1 LWKLTCNLAFFDRLK
16 ASNWRLMEGLPLFGK
31 NVNLVQR
38 SSRFFVTIGAVFF
51 VVCAG
56 SFYPWSA
63 LLLDGHATGTVVG
76 RFQTYGRY
84 PSHQVISQGI
94 NYRFV
99 DESENSQVGSGEVT
113 RDFYES
119 VRANAQVEIRYWR
132 VFPIINLLA
141 ATASPSVL
149 TVVLA
154 ILTLALGAYSVWTGR
169 QISKTACWPWF
180 LGGKRIEGSEMEN
193 TEERS

>member
-1 LWKLTCNLAFFDRLK
+1 MGDLL
-16 ASNWRLMEGLPLFGK
+16 LFGK
-31 NVNLVQR
+31 NVNLVQLSGR
-38 SSRFFVTIGAVFF
+38 LFVAIGAMFVF
-51 VVCAG
+51 VCAWF
-56 SFYPWSA
+56 FYPFSA

-76 RFQTYGRY
+76 RYETYGRY

-99 DESENSQVGSGEVT
+99 DENQNSYDGSGVVN
-113 RDFYES
+113 RAFYDS
-119 VRANAQVEIRYWR
+119 VRANAQVEVRYWR

-141 ATASPSVL
+141 ATALPSVF
-149 TVVLA
+149 TIVLG

-169 QISKTACWPWF
+169 TILQTAYWPWF

-193 TEERS
+193 SEARS